1 MKKESIGLTIGL
13 MLLFGGYIAIQN
25 FYLKSSQTSTVP
37 SSKSSLNSAV
47 KSQNEREQSTILD
60 AATKPQ
66 NSGEQSTTLNIENK
80 VNELLPLTVKNPD
93 DLKLSVPYAKLDFTA
108 KGGCL
113 GENAL
118 TTEQIAYNDPTP
130 VSVISN
136 YNICK
141 AFGFKVGDTD
151 LRTENAG
158 FIKTSPS
165 SLHIVQRTNN
175 LEIVRTISLNKE
187 NFIGDFDIEV
197 KNISTQ
203 NVQTNVAFELGASS
217 DNKHAGGMFSM
228 VPPQFNGAAI
238 RLADGTVKRENTP
251 FESSPERK
259 IILNEM
265 SVIPTWISVDSLYWM
280 NTVIPQFRSPVDFEV
295 LRTGFN
301 LMKSSTAEIDQTVY
315 EAWVKQPINLQAG
328 QSQTFNYK
336 VYFGPKNETIL
347 KQFDQYNLNESID
360 YGFFKI
366 IARPLYYI
374 LNFIHTL
381 VKNWGVAIIIL
392 TIIINIIFMP
402 LQIKGYASAQKMQ
415 QIQPQIKALQE
426 KYKDDKQTIHK
437 ETMALMSKN
446 GVNPLSGCLPL
457 LPQIPV
463 FFGLNS
469 TLQHTFDLRQSPFFF
484 WIHDLTRPDPYFI
497 LPIIMAVLMLG
508 YQKMMPMPSTDPTQ
522 AKMMKFL
529 PIIFSV
535 FMLVY
540 PTGLALYVI
549 TNTVISMI
557 RQSFLTRHFKKNK

>member
-1 MKKESIGLTIGL
+1 MKKESIGLALGL

-25 FYLKSSQTSTVP
+25 FYLKKAPAIETTSTIQATN
-37 SSKSSLNSAV
+37 SSVVATPPPVAANTEKNINTHDVAPAIL
-47 KSQNEREQSTILD
+47 KPITITGD
-60 AATKPQ
+60 A
-66 NSGEQSTTLNIENK
+66 
-80 VNELLPLTVKNPD
+80 
-93 DLKLSVPYAKLDFTA
+93 KLSVPYANLVFTQ

-113 GENAL
+113 GENDL
-118 TTEQIAYNDPTP
+118 TTEHMAYNDLTP
-130 VSVISN
+130 VSVISS
-136 YNICK
+136 YNVCK

-158 FIKTSPS
+158 ISKIS
-165 SLHIVQRTNN
+165 SDTLQIVQRTPT
-175 LEIVRTISLNKE
+175 LEIERTIHFSSKE
-187 NFIGDFDIEV
+187 NYIGDFKVEV
-197 KNISTQ
+197 KNISNQ
-203 NVQTNVAFELGASS
+203 NQQTHVDFDLGASS

-238 RLADGTVKRENTP
+238 RLADGSVKRENTP
-251 FESSPERK
+251 FAASPDRK
-259 IILNEM
+259 IILAENN
-265 SVIPTWISVDSLYWM
+265 VFPTWISSDSLYWM
-280 NTVIPQFRSPVDFEV
+280 NTLIPQFHTPIDFEV

-301 LMKSSTAEIDQTVY
+301 LMKDSTSEVDQTVY

-347 KQFDQYNLNESID
+347 KQFDQYNLNETID

-374 LNFIHTL
+374 LNFIHEI
-381 VKNWGVAIIIL
+381 VKNWGVAIIVL

-415 QIQPQIKALQE
+415 VIQPQIKALQE
-426 KYKDDKQTIHK
+426 KYKDDKQTLHK
-437 ETMALMSKN
+437 ESMALMSKS

-497 LPIIMAVLMLG
+497 LPIIMALLMLG
-508 YQKMMPMPSTDPTQ
+508 YQKMMPMPSMDPTQ

-549 TNTVISMI
+549 TNTVVSMI
-557 RQSFLTRHFKKNK
+557 RQSLLTRHFKK

>member
-1 MKKESIGLTIGL
+1 
-13 MLLFGGYIAIQN
+13 MLLFGGYIVVQN
-25 FYLKSSQTSTVP
+25 YYLTKHQAPEIPPQIHSSSPVIAPPMQPNMTHEPLPLPKT
-37 SSKSSLNSAV
+37 
-47 KSQNEREQSTILD
+47 ET
-60 AATKPQ
+60 
-66 NSGEQSTTLNIENK
+66 
-80 VNELLPLTVKNPD
+80 LPLTVKNPD
-93 DLKLSVPYAKLDFTA
+93 DLKLSVPYARLEFIQ

-113 GENAL
+113 GNNEL

-130 VSVISN
+130 VSVISS

-151 LRTENAG
+151 LRMQDAG
-158 FIKTSPS
+158 IAKTPQGAVQ
-165 SLHIVQRTNN
+165 IVQRTQN
-175 LEIVRTISLNKE
+175 LEIIRTIHLASE
-187 NFIGDFDIEV
+187 NFIGDFQIEV
-197 KNISTQ
+197 KNISHQ
-203 NVQTNVAFELGASS
+203 NQSTSVDFELGATS

-228 VPPQFNGAAI
+228 VPPQYHGVAI
-238 RLADGTVKRENTP
+238 RLADGTIKREYTP
-251 FESSPERK
+251 FESAPDRK
-259 IILNEM
+259 VLLNEYN
-265 SVIPTWISVDSLYWM
+265 VFPTWISTESLYWM
-280 NTVIPQFRSPVDFEV
+280 NTVIPQFRTPINFEV
-295 LRTGFN
+295 IRTGFN
-301 LMKSSTAEIDQTVY
+301 LMKNATSEVDQTVY
-315 EAWVKQPINLQAG
+315 EAWIKQPINLQAG
-328 QSQTFNYK
+328 QSQVFNYK
-336 VYFGPKNETIL
+336 LYFGPKNETIL
-347 KQFDQYNLNESID
+347 KQFDQYNLSETID

-366 IARPLYYI
+366 IARPLYYV
-374 LNFIHTL
+374 LDFIENI

-415 QIQPQIKALQE
+415 KIQPQIKALQE
-426 KYKDDKQTIHK
+426 KYKDDKQTLHK
-437 ETMALMSKN
+437 ESMALMAKG

-508 YQKMMPMPSTDPTQ
+508 YQKMMPMPSMDPTQ

-549 TNTVISMI
+549 TNTVVSMI
-557 RQSFLTRHFKKNK
+557 RQGFLMRHFKHK